1 MNIPIEIIDHIST
14 YITER
19 SHQASVA
26 LINKAWNSSMT
37 PMLYRDIDISEA
49 SHSRARFRETGELP
63 QMYGV
68 TRTLAKYAI
77 LQTKISSSPSPQN
90 CEERKE
96 KKYKLKTA
104 FKKSLSQLLGSFHSA
119 WLPHQLPNRESPA
132 SEMGVDHSAHPTVSS
147 GSTRPQRVSSC
158 QQAGDVFAG
167 C

>member
-1 MNIPIEIIDHIST
+1 MNIPIEIVDHIST
-14 YITER
+14 YITDR

-49 SHSRARFRETGELP
+49 SYSRARFRETGELP

-77 LQTKISSSPSPQN
+77 PQTKNLLFPSPKTAAFA
-90 CEERKE
+90 RK

-104 FKKSLSQLLGSFHSA
+104 FKKSLSQLLSSFHSA

-132 SEMGVDHSAHPTVSS
+132 SEMGDNHYTHPTVSP
-147 GSTRPQRVSSC
+147 GNTRPQRVSPC